1 MHRNA
6 LVCSLTFVAMLLA
19 IGCGGIGPKPLT
31 NPAPAPSTAAAATK
45 KYTRQEFDAMVIG
58 KTPDEVIA
66 AVGKADSTTTPGP
79 RDLPTT
85 DPMYEAFWNYEGKQ
99 FAIIDPIS
107 GKEETWAT
115 IAFEKG
121 RATNVNHH

>member
-1 MHRNA
+1 
-6 LVCSLTFVAMLLA
+6 
-19 IGCGGIGPKPLT
+19 
-31 NPAPAPSTAAAATK
+31 
-45 KYTRQEFDAMVIG
+45 MVIG

-99 FAIIDPIS
+99 FAIVDPTS
-107 GKEETWAT
+107 GKEDLWAT
-115 IAFEKG
+115 IGFEKG